1 MTTAPFS
8 PDKPIF
14 SFYGDDFT
22 GSTDALEALATN
34 GVSAVLY
41 LRPPDAQDLSKFPGV
56 RAVGIAGESR
66 SRSPQW
72 MRENLSLIFERL
84 REIGAPVVQYKVC
97 STFDSSPNTGSIG
110 CAIEIGKQV
119 FANRSVGVGPAAPQ
133 LDRWVV
139 FGNLF
144 ATGGDGIHR
153 IDRHPAMRQ
162 HPITPMDE
170 GDLLLHL
177 ARQTALRIAGVPLLE
192 LRRNQ
197 PAWPPDADVIIFD
210 GLEPADMAQ
219 AARRMWEHRSGQQT
233 FVVGSSGLTYGLLD
247 YWRTQGWLPDPPL
260 RRNTTLS
267 NQGRALVLAGSC
279 SPATQ
284 DQICSALRAGFYGI
298 RLDPANWS
306 AAATQAEA
314 VSQLGAGRSVILY
327 LVQGAGGRMDIGDQH
342 AIGASMGQLL
352 RNVILE
358 SGVSRVVVAGGDT
371 SSHAVRELGISAL
384 TFAAPLTRGAPL
396 CRAHGWPGEL
406 QLVLKGGQIGSE
418 RFFEEV
424 LFYPEA
430 P

>member
-1 MTTAPFS
+1 MTTAPFP

-22 GSTDALEALATN
+22 GSTDALEALATSD
-34 GVSAVLY
+34 VSAVLY
-41 LRPPDAQDLSKFPGV
+41 LRPPDAEDLSKFPGV

-72 MRENLSLIFERL
+72 MRENLPVIFERL

-119 FANRSVGVGPAAPQ
+119 FANRAVGVVPAAPQ

-144 ATGGDGIHR
+144 AAGGDGIHR

-162 HPITPMDE
+162 HPITPMGE

-177 ARQTALRIAGVPLLE
+177 ACQTALRIAGVPLLE
-192 LRRNQ
+192 LRRNE
-197 PAWPPDADVIIFD
+197 PAWPLDADVILFD

-219 AARRMWEHRSGQQT
+219 AARRIWEHRSGQQT
-233 FVVGSSGLTYGLLD
+233 FAVGSSGLTYGLLD
-247 YWRTQGWLPDPPL
+247 YWRSQGWLPD
-260 RRNTTLS
+260 RRLPRDAALP
-267 NQGRALVLAGSC
+267 NQGRVLVLAGSC

-284 DQICSALRAGFYGI
+284 DQICSALRAGFHGI
-298 RLDPANWS
+298 QLNPANWS

-314 VSQLGAGRSVILY
+314 VSQLGAGRSVVLY
-327 LVQGAGGRMDIGDQH
+327 LAQGAADRMDIQDQPVI
-342 AIGASMGQLL
+342 AAAMGQLL

-371 SSHAVRELGISAL
+371 STHAVRELGISAL

-418 RFFEEV
+418 HFFEEA

>member
-1 MTTAPFS
+1 MTTAPFL
-8 PDKPIF
+8 PNKPIF

-34 GVSAVLY
+34 DVSAVLY
-41 LRPPDAQDLSKFPGV
+41 LRPPDAEDLSKFPGV

-72 MRENLSLIFERL
+72 MRENLPPIFERL

-119 FANRSVGVGPAAPQ
+119 FANRSVGVVPAAPQ
-133 LDRWVV
+133 LDRWVI

-144 ATGGDGIHR
+144 AAAGDGIHR

-177 ARQTALRIAGVPLLE
+177 ARQTALRIAGVNLLE
-192 LRRNQ
+192 LRRNPPER
-197 PAWPPDADVIIFD
+197 PAGADVIIFD
-210 GLEPADMAQ
+210 GLETADMAR
-219 AARRMWEHRSGQQT
+219 AARRIWEHRTGQQT

-247 YWRTQGWLPDPPL
+247 YWRTQGWLPDPRLP
-260 RRNTTLS
+260 REATLP
-267 NQGRALVLAGSC
+267 NQGRILVLAGSC

-284 DQICSALRAGFYGI
+284 DQICSALRAGFHGI
-298 RLDPANWS
+298 QLDPANWS
-306 AAATQAEA
+306 AAATHAEA
-314 VSQLGAGRSVILY
+314 VSQLAVGRSVILY
-327 LVQGAGGRMDIGDQH
+327 LAPGAGDRADIEDQH
-342 AIGASMGQLL
+342 AITASMGQLL

-424 LFYPEA
+424 LLYPEA

>member
-1 MTTAPFS
+1 MTTAPFP

-298 RLDPANWS
+298 QLDPANWS